1 MLDQLQEGF
10 GKVIK
15 TLKGEGK
22 ITDKNIRETTREI
35 RRVLLKAD
43 VNYKVAKK
51 FTNRVKE
58 KAVGAKVTKSLS
70 PGQVFIK
77 IINDE
82 LTNLLGNKSYNLK
95 TASTPPTV
103 IMLAGLQGCGKTTLA
118 AKLAKHYAN
127 KGHNPLLVPVDVHR
141 PAAVQQLEK
150 LSQQIEMPVYSG
162 KSRVKSRVKASV
174 KHARKNNRDLIII
187 DTAGR
192 LHIDQDMMDELHTIN
207 KAVDPENIIFVAD
220 GLTGQ
225 DAVNT
230 AAKFDEEIDYDAIV
244 LTKMDSDT
252 RGGAALSIVET
263 TNKPIAFLSVG
274 EKPDDLEVF
283 HPSRVADRI
292 LGKGDV
298 VSLVEKVQD
307 AVDEEEARKLE
318 EKIRKQEFTLEDY
331 LSQIRQMKNLG
342 PLENVIDMLPGNLKS
357 QLKGQ
362 QVDEDQITK
371 IEAIILSMTP
381 EERYKPSIIKR
392 SRKRRIA
399 RGSGTSVKDVNILLK
414 QYRQL
419 KKMTQKLGSMKFP
432 KKLSSLGLGF

>member
-22 ITDKNIRETTREI
+22 ITDRNIRETTREI
-35 RRVLLKAD
+35 RRVLLQAD
-43 VNYKVAKK
+43 VNYKVVKK
-51 FTNRVKE
+51 FTKRVKE

-82 LTNLLGNKSYNLK
+82 LADLLGNKSYQLK

-118 AKLAKHYAN
+118 AKLAKHYSQN
-127 KGHNPLLVPVDVHR
+127 GHDPLLVPVDVHR

-150 LSQQIEMPVYSG
+150 LGEQINKPVYSR
-162 KSRVKSRVKASV
+162 KNSVKSRVKGAV
-174 KHARKNNRDLIII
+174 KYARKNKYDLVII

-192 LHIDQDMMDELHTIN
+192 LHIDSEMMDELHTIDN
-207 KAVDPENIIFVAD
+207 TVKPHNTIFVAD

-230 AAKFDEEIDYDAIV
+230 ATKFDKEIDFDAIV

-263 TNKPIAFLSVG
+263 TNKPIAFLSTG

-283 HPSRVADRI
+283 HPGRVADRI

-307 AVDEEEARKLE
+307 AVDEEEALKLE
-318 EKIRKQEFTLEDY
+318 EKIRKQEFSLEDY
-331 LSQIRQMKNLG
+331 LTQIRQMKNIG
-342 PLENVIDMLPGNLKS
+342 PLENIIDMLPGGIKN

-362 QVDEDQITK
+362 QIDESQIDKT
-371 IEAIILSMTP
+371 EAMILSMTP

-392 SRKRRIA
+392 SRKQRIA
-399 RGSGTSVKDVNILLK
+399 RGSGTSVKDVNMLLK
-414 QYRQL
+414 QYKQL
-419 KKMTQKLGSMKFP
+419 KKMTQKLGKANFP
-432 KKLSSLGLGF
+432 KKLSSLGFGI

>member
-22 ITDKNIRETTREI
+22 ITDKNIRETSREI
-35 RRVLLKAD
+35 RRILLKAD
-43 VNYKVAKK
+43 VNYKVVKK
-51 FTNRVKE
+51 FINRVKE
-58 KAVGAKVTKSLS
+58 RAVGAKVTKSLS

-82 LTNLLGNKSYNLK
+82 LTKLLGDKSYSLK

-103 IMLAGLQGCGKTTLA
+103 ILLAGLQGCGKTTLA
-118 AKLAKHYAN
+118 SKLAKHYSQ
-127 KGHNPLLVPVDVHR
+127 KGFTPLLVPVDVHR
-141 PAAVQQLEK
+141 PAAVAQLEK
-150 LSQQIEMPVYSG
+150 LGEQIKIPVYS
-162 KSRVKSRVKASV
+162 KKKRVKSRVKSSV
-174 KHARKNNRDLIII
+174 KYARKNNHDLIII

-192 LHIDQDMMDELHTIN
+192 LHIDSEMMDELHTIN
-207 KAVDPENIIFVAD
+207 NTVDPENILFVAD

-230 AAKFDEEIDYDAIV
+230 ATTFDEEIDFDAIV

-263 TNKPIAFLSVG
+263 TKKPIAFLSVG

-283 HPSRVADRI
+283 HPSRIADRI

-298 VSLVEKVQD
+298 VSLVEKVQN
-307 AVDEEEARKLE
+307 AVDEEEALKLE
-318 EKIRKQEFTLEDY
+318 EKIRKQQFTLEDY
-331 LSQIRQMKNLG
+331 LSQLRQMKNLG
-342 PLENVIDMLPGNLKS
+342 PLENIIDMLPGALKNQVKGQDIDKS
-357 QLKGQ
+357 QLDK
-362 QVDEDQITK
+362 T
-371 IEAIILSMTP
+371 EAIILSMTP
-381 EERYKPSIIKR
+381 EERYKPKIIKR

-399 RGSGTSVKDVNILLK
+399 KGSGTTVKDVNLLLK

-419 KKMTQKLGSMKFP
+419 KKMTQKLGKMKFP
-432 KKLSSLGLGF
+432 KKLSSMGFGF